1 MCDTRQLAA
10 CADSSCCR
18 LCSVQATRGMRAD
31 FYSYPETM
39 KLTVPNKHIS
49 KALSFH
55 VSLRPKRLTSH
66 SVAAS
71 KISARTAWDCGPIRR

>member
-1 MCDTRQLAA
+1 MSDTHQLAVG
-10 CADSSCCR
+10 ADSSCSHLGSAR
-18 LCSVQATRGMRAD
+18 ATRGRTGGICS
-31 FYSYPETM
+31 FPETM

-49 KALSFH
+49 ESSFF
-55 VSLRPKRLTSH
+55 SRRFGPNLLTSH